1 MVQLL
6 VINTELKSIIL
17 SYNLSKNMNTE
28 IPNLDL
34 LLAENVSTP
43 LRNACLSWSHV
54 LKYTAYSEE
63 VAAALSQFLYEKLL
77 AWIEIMSLI
86 EEYDALGPMLR
97 QTVSYVKVGS

>member
-1 MVQLL
+1 MQLF
-6 VINTELKSIIL
+6 VMNTELKSIIL

-63 VAAALSQFLYEKLL
+63 VAAALSQFFYEKLL
-77 AWIEIMSLI
+77 TWTEVMSLI
-86 EEYDALGPMLR
+86 GEYDAIGPMLR
-97 QTVSYVKVGS
+97 QAVSYVKVGS